1 MAAVNVTVRIDEKTK
16 REFDDFCANVGMNI
30 TTAFN
35 LFIKATLRTHELPF
49 LITDIEPQK
58 QSREAIINRGKESFR
73 EAQEQVR
80 ANGLSEMTL
89 DEINEIIAEVRRER
103 REQQ

>member
-1 MAAVNVTVRIDEKTK
+1 MAAVNVTVRIEEKTK

-35 LFIKATLRTHELPF
+35 MFIRATLRTRELPF
-49 LITDIEPQK
+49 SITDIEPLK
-58 QSREAIINRGKESFR
+58 QSREAIIDRGKESFSD
-73 EAQEQVR
+73 AQEQAK

-89 DEINEIIAEVRRER
+89 DEINEIIAEVRRES
-103 REQQ
+103 